1 MIAVVVEAGDGA
13 FHMHVTGH
21 ADDEAAC
28 AAMTAIQQTLMIQLE
43 QLAALRPD
51 DIAFTLNIL
60 EPTP

>member
-1 MIAVVVEAGDGA
+1 MITVVVEAGDGT

-21 ADDEAAC
+21 SDDEPCC

-51 DIAFTLNIL
+51 DIAFNLNIL